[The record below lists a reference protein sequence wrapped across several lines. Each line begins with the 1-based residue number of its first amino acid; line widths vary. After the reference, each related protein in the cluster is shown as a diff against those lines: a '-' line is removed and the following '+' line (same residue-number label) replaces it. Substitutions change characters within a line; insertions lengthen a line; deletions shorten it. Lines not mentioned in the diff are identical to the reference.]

1 MDALKQPSEP
11 ATEDGWGGGG
21 AVSKRRG
28 AFLWARAVRI
38 IIVLSS
44 IRVQGQ

>member
-11 ATEDGWGGGG
+11 AMEDGWGGG
-21 AVSKRRG
+21 AVSK
-28 AFLWARAVRI
+28 WARAVRI